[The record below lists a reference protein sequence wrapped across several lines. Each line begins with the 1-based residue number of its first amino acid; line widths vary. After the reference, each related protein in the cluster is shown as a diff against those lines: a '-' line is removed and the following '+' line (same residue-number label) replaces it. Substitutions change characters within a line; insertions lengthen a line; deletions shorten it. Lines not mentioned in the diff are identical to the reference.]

1 MGTLA
6 GLATTYDLPNY
17 GGELVLVT
25 PADTPFLS
33 AIGGLSAD
41 DSDLVVA
48 ATEFTWQ
55 TEDLGEAAQHSNLEG
70 AAPTIEKRTRAS
82 FSNVVQI
89 FQYGV
94 EVSYSKLAAR
104 QQLAN
109 LGNGSVNPVQDELDH
124 QTELKLQTRA
134 RDVNYSFI
142 NGAYQKPAN
151 NLTARKTRGLLAAI
165 TTIVT
170 AAASAPLSET
180 MVLDMIQGVY
190 DARGVHQ
197 ELMPILI
204 TNSTQKRKLSKIFIT
219 DKNYREETRNVG
231 GVNVQVIETDF
242 GRIGIMLERAMP
254 STALAFAHIGLCKP
268 KFLVI
273 PGKGVF
279 FVEALAKTG
288 ASEKY
293 QLYGE
298 VGLEYGDEAS
308 HSKITGLG

>member
-33 AIGGLSAD
+33 SIGGLSVED
-41 DSDLVVA
+41 TDLVIA

-55 TEDLGEAAQHSNLEG
+55 TEDLAAAAQPANLEG
-70 AAPTIEKRTRAS
+70 AAPTIEERTRAS
-82 FSNVVQI
+82 FSNVAQI

-124 QTELKLQTRA
+124 QIELKLKTAA

-165 TTIVT
+165 TTNVT
-170 AAASAPLSET
+170 AAGAAPLTED
-180 MVLDMIQGVY
+180 MVLDMIQGIY

-197 ELMPILI
+197 ELMPVLM
-204 TNSTQKRKLSKIFIT
+204 TNSTQKRALSKIFVT
-219 DKNYREETRNVG
+219 DKGYAEKSRNVG
-231 GVNVQVIETDF
+231 GVNLQIIETDF
-242 GRIGIMLERAMP
+242 GQIGIMLERAVP
-254 STALAFAHIGLCKP
+254 ATSLVFAHIRLCKP

-273 PGKGVF
+273 PGKGF
-279 FVEALAKTG
+279 MFVEPLAKTG
-288 ASEKY
+288 SSEKY

-298 VGLEYGDEAS
+298 VGLEYGDEVA
-308 HSKITGLG
+308 HAKITGLG

>member
-55 TEDLGEAAQHSNLEG
+55 TEDLAAAAQPSNLEG
-70 AAPTIEKRTRAS
+70 AAPTIEERTRAS

-109 LGNGSVNPVQDELDH
+109 LGNGSINPVQDELDH
-124 QTELKLQTRA
+124 QIELKLKTAA

-151 NLTARKTRGLLAAI
+151 NLTARRTRGLLAAI
-165 TTIVT
+165 STNVT
-170 AAASAPLSET
+170 AAGGAALSET

-197 ELMPILI
+197 ELMPVLM
-204 TNSTQKRKLSKIFIT
+204 TNSKQKRALSKIFVT
-219 DKNYREETRNVG
+219 DKGYQERTRTIG
-231 GVNVQVIETDF
+231 GVNVQEIETDF

-254 STALAFAHIGLCKP
+254 STALAFAHIRLCKP

-273 PGKGVF
+273 PGKGF
-279 FVEALAKTG
+279 MFVEPLAKTG
-288 ASEKY
+288 SSEKY

-298 VGLEYGDEAS
+298 VGLEYGDEVC
-308 HSKITGLG
+308 HGKITGLA

>member
-33 AIGGLSAD
+33 SIGGLSVED
-41 DSDLVVA
+41 TDLVIA

-55 TEDLGEAAQHSNLEG
+55 TEDLAAAAQPANLEG
-70 AAPTIEKRTRAS
+70 AAPTIEERTRAS
-82 FSNVVQI
+82 FSNVAQI

-124 QTELKLQTRA
+124 QIELKLKTAA
-134 RDVNYSFI
+134 RDVNYSFV

-151 NLTARKTRGLLAAI
+151 NLTARKTRGILAAI
-165 TTIVT
+165 STNVT
-170 AAASAPLSET
+170 AAGGAALTEA

-197 ELMPILI
+197 ELMPVLM

-231 GVNVQVIETDF
+231 GVNLQIIETDF
-242 GRIGIMLERAMP
+242 GLIGIMLERAMP
-254 STALAFAHIGLCKP
+254 STALVFAHIRMCKP

-273 PGKGVF
+273 PGKGF
-279 FVEALAKTG
+279 MFVEPLAKTG
-288 ASEKY
+288 SSEKY

-298 VGLEYGDEAS
+298 VGLEYGDEVA
-308 HSKITGLG
+308 HAKITGLG

>member
-17 GGELVLVT
+17 GGELILVT
-25 PADTPFLS
+25 PTDTPFLS
-33 AIGGLSAD
+33 AIGGLSVD
-41 DSDLVVA
+41 DADLVVA

-55 TEDLGEAAQHSNLEG
+55 TEDLAAAQQPANLEG
-70 AAPTIEKRTRAS
+70 AAPTIEERTRAS
-82 FSNVVQI
+82 FANVVQI

-109 LGNGSVNPVQDELDH
+109 LGNGSSNPVQDELDH
-124 QTELKLQTRA
+124 QIELKLKTAA
-134 RDVNYSFI
+134 RDVNFSFI

-151 NLTARKTRGLLAAI
+151 NLSARKTRGLLAAI
-165 TTIVT
+165 ATNVT
-170 AAASAPLSET
+170 AAGGAALTET

-197 ELMPILI
+197 ELMPVLL
-204 TNSTQKRKLSKIFIT
+204 TNSTQKRRLSKIFIT
-219 DKNYREETRNVG
+219 DKGYAEKTRQVG
-231 GVNVQVIETDF
+231 GVNLQVIETDF
-242 GRIGIMLERAMP
+242 GPVGIMLERAMP
-254 STALAFAHIGLCKP
+254 ATALAFAHIRLCKP

-273 PGKGVF
+273 PNKGF
-279 FVEALAKTG
+279 LFVEPLAKTG
-288 ASEKY
+288 SSEKY

-298 VGLEYGDEAS
+298 VGLEYGDEVCHA
-308 HSKITGLG
+308 KITGLA